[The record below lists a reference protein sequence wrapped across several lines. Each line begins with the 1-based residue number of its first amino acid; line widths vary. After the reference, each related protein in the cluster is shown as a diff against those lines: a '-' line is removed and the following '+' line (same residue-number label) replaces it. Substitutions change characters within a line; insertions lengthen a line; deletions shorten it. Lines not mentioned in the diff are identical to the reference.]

1 MQLIDNDVT
10 RGALAWLARLPRADR
25 RALVLAMLI
34 VCLGATPIALGSLG
48 GTRSAPRATALE
60 SSVIPESTSRTNE
73 AASRSKTRTA
83 PSAAPSAT
91 SSPKATTQPTAQPKA
106 TTKPKATLPVN
117 PPPAAG
123 LTQTQMNHAKTIVQ
137 VGKQLKLPERAYV
150 IAVATS
156 MQETKLYNL
165 ANAWLPSSLQIAND
179 GTGYDHDSVGL
190 FQQRPASG
198 WGSVPE
204 LMDPATSARKFYQA
218 LMQVPGWDKLPVT
231 VAAQLVQG
239 SAFPTAY
246 AQHQTRAE
254 IVVSRLRNY

>member
-25 RALVLAMLI
+25 RALVLAVLI
-34 VCLGATPIALGSLG
+34 VCLGATPIALGNLG
-48 GTRSAPRATALE
+48 GDESAARATALE
-60 SSVIPESTSRTNE
+60 SSVIPESTARSDE
-73 AASRSKTRTA
+73 AASRSRTRTA
-83 PSAAPSAT
+83 PSAKPPGA
-91 SSPKATTQPTAQPKA
+91 AQPKA
-106 TTKPKATLPVN
+106 RAESKTRSKAATQPRAELPAI

-123 LTQTQMNHAKTIVQ
+123 LTQTQMNHAKTIVV
-137 VGKQLKLPERAYV
+137 VGKQLQLPERAYV

-156 MQETKLYNL
+156 MQETNLYNL

-198 WGSVPE
+198 WGSVDE

-218 LMQVPGWDKLPVT
+218 LVRIPGWDRLPVT
-231 VAAQLVQG
+231 VAAQSVQG

-246 AQHQTRAE
+246 AKHQTRAE
-254 IVVSRLRNY
+254 IVVSTLRNY